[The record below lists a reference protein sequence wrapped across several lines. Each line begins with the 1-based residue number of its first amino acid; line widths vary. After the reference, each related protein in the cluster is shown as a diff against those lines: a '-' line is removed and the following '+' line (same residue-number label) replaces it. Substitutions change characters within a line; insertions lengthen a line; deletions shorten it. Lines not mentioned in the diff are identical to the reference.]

1 MQLSVSKLN
10 EAYETLSDE
19 NRRILYD
26 AKLKALNARGLG
38 SESSPLHTGNESVQ
52 EQWRKAQEER
62 IYREKEQKAAE
73 NIAELKKKVEI
84 YENAIK
90 EADKAERERVE
101 KEKRQSQGWW
111 AYLTGS
117 ANLKTPREDFAR
129 KERLQ
134 QNASTY
140 INLQRARN
148 ELRRCEADKEEMIR
162 IRKIAKDRE
171 AKEKEQKMKE
181 TRERMAREAEAKR
194 KENEQKMREQRERVA
209 REEEMR
215 RQETARQEVKER
227 IEKERKEK
235 QQREAAAKQKEARQA
250 EIRERDLRDLLRQK
264 IEKLNS
270 ERERAEAE
278 RAKTEPPKQNQRA
291 HNQPPNQRNS
301 TRHRPINPQQERRA
315 DNRRKKPEPTP
326 NICRNN
332 NFWPRID
339 GRHQCSV
346 CLQQF
351 GTFVLKCP
359 SCERLACVS
368 CKKRMGSH

>member
-1 MQLSVSKLN
+1 M
-10 EAYETLSDE
+10 
-19 NRRILYD
+19 
-26 AKLKALNARGLG
+26 G
-38 SESSPLHTGNESVQ
+38 SESSPLDKGNESVL

-62 IYREKEQKAAE
+62 IYQEKEQKAAE
-73 NIAELKKKVEI
+73 NIAELKRKVEK
-84 YENAIK
+84 YEDAIK
-90 EADKAERERVE
+90 EADKSERERVE

-117 ANLKTPREDFAR
+117 LNLETPREEFAR
-129 KERLQ
+129 KEWLQ

-162 IRKIAKDRE
+162 IRKLAKDRE

-194 KENEQKMREQRERVA
+194 KENEQKMREQRERMA
-209 REEEMR
+209 REEEIR

-227 IEKERKEK
+227 IEKEWKEK

-250 EIRERDLRDLLRQK
+250 EIRERDLRDQLRQR

-278 RAKTEPPKQNQRA
+278 RAKTEPPKQNQGA

-301 TRHRPINPQQERRA
+301 TEHRPTNPKKERRA
-315 DNRRKKPEPTP
+315 ENRRKKPEPIP
-326 NICRNN
+326 KVCRNN

-339 GRHQCSV
+339 GMHRCSV
-346 CLQQF
+346 CLEQF
-351 GTFVLKCP
+351 GNFVLQCP

-368 CKKRMGSH
+368 CKKRMSTH